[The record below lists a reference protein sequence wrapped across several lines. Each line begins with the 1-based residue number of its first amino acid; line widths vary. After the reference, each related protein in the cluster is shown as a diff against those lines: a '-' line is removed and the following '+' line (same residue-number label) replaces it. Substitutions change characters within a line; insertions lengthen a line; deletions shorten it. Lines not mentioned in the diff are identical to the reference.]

1 MLKTFF
7 EKEMDEK
14 GNVIDNSRYFTN
26 MKIMAAGDRWYR
38 DCTEHRICMDANDE
52 GILGLQCMT
61 ELYILEPFYFNK
73 ADYVKMTDKYQI

>member
-26 MKIMAAGDRWYR
+26 MKIMAAGDR
-38 DCTEHRICMDANDE
+38 
-52 GILGLQCMT
+52 
-61 ELYILEPFYFNK
+61 
-73 ADYVKMTDKYQI
+73 